1 MSFPERKQQNIRR
14 VISAFQGPPFF
25 VVTIK
30 RREIETT
37 KGRLLTKKRKREFV
51 VVVV

>member
-1 MSFPERKQQNIRR
+1 MSFPERKQENMRR
-14 VISAFQGPPFF
+14 VISSFQGLFS
-25 VVTIK
+25 VETIK

-37 KGRLLTKKRKREFV
+37 EGRVLTKKRKREFV